1 MFSRVAAGAF
11 TGFHTCFWWVTFKEN
26 HQQDRRLMSRDT
38 TQTAVRNG
46 FAAGL
51 KSRQAL
57 LLLTQALIVA
67 GVSNVV
73 PQAGAQ
79 GYAVTTVVSDR
90 TARPDGAGTF
100 FPVNPSLD
108 GDVIV
113 FNNGGCVGC
122 ASPDSLWAANSTTGG
137 LLKIVSTSTLVPGG
151 SGKFSRFDP
160 GPMARGGAVVFI
172 GYDANSRPGLYA
184 VPTAGG
190 TVVRLAD
197 TTTSVPLTST
207 PKLFTTF
214 AQSGFQHD
222 GKTAVFTGGTAGVT
236 GVYSVKL
243 DGSGLARVADSN
255 TPVNS
260 PSCSS
265 PVITFSKPSISSGNI
280 GFWGQPTTDY
290 GNTFRALY
298 TQRLS
303 NATAAC
309 GVSPS
314 AVNSDQVLP
323 IVNPAAHVQTQLD
336 YGRVDGLRL
345 VFRAAENGT
354 GGIFSTGLDMSSA
367 GGALTTI
374 VDNRAPLP
382 GFGAVAFFGNFAFA
396 VDAGD
401 TVFQAHDPAGQ
412 KSALFLARSGVVT
425 RIAGTGDTAGS
436 STIAAVDAP
445 EAGSVQAGAV
455 AFTGTGSDASRAI
468 YLAKPGTATV
478 SVPAIYGVTN
488 AASNRTGAVSPGEIV
503 VVKGAAMGPAALALW
518 SLDTNGH
525 MSNRQAGTQILFDGV
540 PAPLVY
546 VSATQSA
553 AIVPYSLDGRSQTQ
567 ITVTYQNTSSL
578 PMTVPVTNAAPGLF
592 SADSSGQG
600 QGAILNQDSS
610 YNSQSNPAAAGSTV
624 VLFAT
629 GEGQT
634 APGGVDG
641 QMAGTPIKPLLPV
654 TVAVGGQNAQIAYAG
669 DAPGEVAG
677 MMQINVVLPLG
688 LAPGDILITCSVGGT
703 ASQPGLTVAVK

>member
-1 MFSRVAAGAF
+1 
-11 TGFHTCFWWVTFKEN
+11 
-26 HQQDRRLMSRDT
+26 MSRDT

-51 KSRQAL
+51 KSRQLL
-57 LLLTQALIVA
+57 LLLTQTLIIA

-79 GYAVTTVVSDR
+79 GYTVTSVVSER

-100 FPVNPSLD
+100 VPVNPSLD
-108 GDVIV
+108 GDFIV
-113 FNNGGCVGC
+113 FNNGGCAGC
-122 ASPDSLWAANSTTGG
+122 ASPDSLWAANPATGD
-137 LLKIVSTSTLVPGG
+137 LLKIASTDTVVPFG

-160 GPMARGGAVVFI
+160 GPIAKGGTVVFI

-214 AQSGFQHD
+214 AQNGFQHD
-222 GKTAVFTGGTAGVT
+222 GKTAVFSGGTAGVI

-243 DGSGLARVADSN
+243 DGRGLARVADSN

-265 PVITFSKPSISSGNI
+265 PVITFSKPSISNGNI

-303 NATAAC
+303 NTTAAC

-336 YGRVDGLRL
+336 YGRMDGLRL

-367 GGALTTI
+367 GGALTTV
-374 VDNRAPLP
+374 VDSRAPLP

-401 TVFQAHDPAGQ
+401 TVFQAHDPTGQ
-412 KSALFLARSGVVT
+412 KSALFLARSGVT
-425 RIAGTGDTAGS
+425 RIAGTGDTASG
-436 STIAAVDAP
+436 STIATVDAP
-445 EAGSVQAGAV
+445 GAGSVQAGAV
-455 AFTGTGSDASRAI
+455 AFTGKSSDGSRTI
-468 YLAKPGTATV
+468 YLAKPVTATV
-478 SVPAIYGVTN
+478 SVPAISGVAN
-488 AASNRTGAVSPGEIV
+488 AASNRAGAVSPGEIV
-503 VVKGAAMGPAALALW
+503 VVYGAGMGPAALALW

-525 MSNRQAGTQILFDGV
+525 MSNRQAGAQILFDGV

-553 AIVPYSLDGRSQTQ
+553 AVVPYSVDGRSQTQ
-567 ITVTYQNTSSL
+567 IAVTYQNTSSS

-592 SADSSGQG
+592 STDSSGQG
-600 QGAILNQDSS
+600 QGAILNQDGSL
-610 YNSQSNPAAAGSTV
+610 NSQSNPAAAGSTV

-641 QMAGTPIKPLLPV
+641 QMASQPIKPLLPV
-654 TVAVGGQNAQIAYAG
+654 TVAVGGQDAQIAYAG

-688 LAPGDILITCSVGGT
+688 LASGDISISCSVGAT